1 MAVAVLASAGG
12 AAATVMAATGL
23 YLATQGRAQQ
33 RPLHHA
39 PTQANPG
46 TDANPPDT
54 IAPAPPPPSRA
65 LAPAVIG
72 EQITYETIDRNIQRS
87 PSRALAP
94 AVIGE
99 QITYETIDRNIQ
111 RWSTEIEKQA
121 LQRLFSRDNYRVVNV
136 LLSQNLT
143 DANNSGN
150 AFSSTRDYLNTL
162 MEESDLLGR
171 VDGRR

>member
-1 MAVAVLASAGG
+1 MVFTWSPWAASKSSAKKRRRAQQQHEMAVAVLASAGA

-54 IAPAPPPPSRA
+54 IAPAPPP
-65 LAPAVIG
+65 
-72 EQITYETIDRNIQRS
+72 

>member
-39 PTQANPG
+39 PTDANSG
-46 TDANPPDT
+46 TDANNVDPPDT
-54 IAPAPPPPSRA
+54 IASALPPPRA
-65 LAPAVIG
+65 LV
-72 EQITYETIDRNIQRS
+72 
-87 PSRALAP
+87 P